1 MRLFER
7 KDGEDGIPRHGKVRP
22 DDGVPAFWAWWEE
35 TRPRIDSLVAADDII
50 GMGEL
55 VDRAVLTLHPDLKW
69 ELAPGK
75 EAAHALVVTAA
86 GDAELRPL
94 AHRWAAAAPEGDLL
108 WEFHPSRQADPRAT
122 ERTVNVDG
130 DLLKLDKLTLGLRV
144 PRDGSR
150 VDVSAYH
157 PAFADLDADDRMDAT
172 LIALDWLLGEDEVAR
187 WVGEIMPVTFEPIDA
202 VAAAHLPAVVADLAA
217 DLAPAA
223 GEEQWALLEGQT
235 GGGAP
240 LTATARH
247 PLRPV
252 DHPLFDQ
259 HVQIAV
265 PYRHRD
271 EGGLPA
277 GDSVTALRAF
287 EERLSAGLL
296 DRRETAL
303 LAVHVSAEG
312 LRVFHV
318 YADSEG
324 DAAAWAKEL
333 AKGWDEGKARVTVA
347 DDPAWTAVAPFLT

>member
-1 MRLFER
+1 MRLFGR
-7 KDGEDGIPRHGKVRP
+7 KDGEDGNGGHGTGGP
-22 DDGVPAFWAWWEE
+22 GAGVPAFWAWWQEA
-35 TRPRIDSLVAADDII
+35 RPRVDAKVAADDMT
-50 GMGEL
+50 GLAEL
-55 VDRAVLTLHPDLKW
+55 LDPAVRALHPDLTW

-75 EAAHALVVTAA
+75 EAAHALVVTSA

-94 AHRWAAAAPEGDLL
+94 AHRWAAAAPEADLL
-108 WEFHPSRQADPRAT
+108 WEFHPSRQADPRAA
-122 ERTVNVDG
+122 ERTL
-130 DLLKLDKLTLGLRV
+130 DLGEHTFGLDKLTLGLRV

-157 PAFADLDADDRMDAT
+157 PVFADLDADDRLEAT
-172 LIALDWLLGEDEVAR
+172 LLALDWLLGEDDVAR
-187 WVGEIMPVTFEPIDA
+187 WVGEITPVTFEPIDA

-217 DLAPAA
+217 DLAPGA

-259 HVQIAV
+259 HVEISL

-271 EGGLPA
+271 EGGRPA
-277 GDSVTALRAF
+277 GDSLAALRAF

-303 LAVHVSAEG
+303 LAVHLSAEG
-312 LRVFHV
+312 LRVFHL
-318 YADSEG
+318 YAAPDG
-324 DAAAWAKEL
+324 DTAAWAKEL
-333 AKGWDEGKARVTVA
+333 AKGWNEGKARVAVT

>member
-7 KDGEDGIPRHGKVRP
+7 LGGEDGIGGTGGQRDRVS
-22 DDGVPAFWAWWEE
+22 AFWAWWQE
-35 TRPRIDSLVAADDII
+35 TRPRVDSRMAADDIH
-50 GMGEL
+50 GMAQL
-55 VDRAVLTLHPDLKW
+55 VDRAVWALHPDLKW

-94 AHRWAAAAPEGDLL
+94 AHRWAAAAPEGDLV

-122 ERTVNVDG
+122 ERTVRVDE
-130 DLLKLDKLTLGLRV
+130 DTLKLDKLTLGLRV

-150 VDVSAYH
+150 VDVLAYH
-157 PAFADLDADDRMDAT
+157 PAFADLDEIDRMDAT

-187 WVGEIMPVTFEPIDA
+187 WVGEITPVTFEPIDA

-217 DLAPAA
+217 DLAPGA
-223 GEEQWALLEGQT
+223 GEEQWALLEGLT
-235 GGGAP
+235 GSGTP
-240 LTATARH
+240 LTAAARH

-259 HVQIAV
+259 HVAITL

-271 EGGLPA
+271 EGGLPT
-277 GDSVTALRAF
+277 GDSVTALTAF
-287 EERLSAGLL
+287 DERLFAGLL

-312 LRVFHV
+312 LRFYHL
-318 YADSEG
+318 YADPDG
-324 DAAAWAKEL
+324 DTAAWAKEL
-333 AKGWDEGKARVTVA
+333 AKGWNEGKAGLAVTA
-347 DDPAWTAVAPFLT
+347 DPAWTAVAHFLT

>member
-1 MRLFER
+1 MRLFGR
-7 KDGEDGIPRHGKVRP
+7 QNGEDGTGGHGTGGPGDRVS
-22 DDGVPAFWAWWEE
+22 AFWAWWQQA
-35 TRPRIDSLVAADDII
+35 RPRVDSLVAADDIL
-50 GMGEL
+50 GFGQL
-55 VDRAVLTLHPDLKW
+55 VDGAVLALHPDLKW

-130 DLLKLDKLTLGLRV
+130 ETFKLDKLTLGLRV

-157 PAFADLDADDRMDAT
+157 PAFADLDEDDRLEGT

-187 WVGEIMPVTFEPIDA
+187 WVGEITPVTFEPIDA

-217 DLAPAA
+217 DLAPGA
-223 GEEQWALLEGQT
+223 GEEQWALLEGRT
-235 GGGAP
+235 GRGAP

-252 DHPLFDQ
+252 DHPLFDR
-259 HVQIAV
+259 HVEITL

-277 GDSVTALRAF
+277 GDSLAALRAF

-303 LAVHVSAEG
+303 LAAHVSAEG

-318 YADSEG
+318 YADPEG

-333 AKGWDEGKARVTVA
+333 AKGWNEGKARVAVTE
-347 DDPAWTAVAPFLT
+347 DPAWTAVAPFLT